1 MSAGKILIIDGEQ
14 PTVDVISALVR
25 QLDYEVYHALSGQ
38 EGLRIAYQLQ
48 PDLVILDAV
57 LPDRDGWAICR
68 QLRDLSDMPI
78 IFVSARK
85 NKEDVITG
93 LELGADDYVTKP
105 FDNDLLLARIKV
117 CLRRSPKARQ
127 IEELAFDNG
136 DFRINFMNRQVWIR
150 NAITHLTPKEFN
162 LLAVLA
168 RNAGRVVTR
177 ADLVT
182 EAWGDEY
189 RDAVDSL
196 KLYIHY
202 LRQKLELNPQQPKY
216 ILTSRG
222 VGYRFSED

>member
-1 MSAGKILIIDGEQ
+1 MDAIAD
-14 PTVDVISALVR
+14 ALR
-25 QLDYEVYHALSGQ
+25 QLGYEVYHALSGRK
-38 EGLRIAYQLQ
+38 GLRLAYRQQ
-48 PDLVILDAV
+48 PDLVMLDAV
-57 LPDRDGWAICR
+57 LPEGDGWAICR
-68 QLRDLSDMPI
+68 QLRDLSDVPI
-78 IFVSARK
+78 IFVSART
-85 NKEDVITG
+85 NKEDVIRG

-105 FDNDLLLARIKV
+105 FDHDVLLARIKA
-117 CLRRSPKARQ
+117 CLRRSPKARPV
-127 IEELAFDNG
+127 EELAFDNG
-136 DFRINFMNRQVWIR
+136 NFRINFLNRQVWIR
-150 NAITHLTPKEFN
+150 NAVTHLTPKEFN

-182 EAWGDEY
+182 EAWGVEY

-222 VGYRFSED
+222 VGYRFNED